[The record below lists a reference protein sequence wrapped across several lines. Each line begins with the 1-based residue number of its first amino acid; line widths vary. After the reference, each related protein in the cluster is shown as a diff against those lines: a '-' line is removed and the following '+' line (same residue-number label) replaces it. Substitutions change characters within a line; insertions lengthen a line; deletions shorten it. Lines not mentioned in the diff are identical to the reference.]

1 MRRFFAHISKYNGKN
16 YFFFTLLM
24 CLMSH
29 FLFSQSAV
37 QFSQYFS
44 NHLVLNP
51 AYAGAED
58 ALSLTMAH
66 RNQWSGVDGA
76 PKTTTLT
83 AHTLFK
89 NQHTGLGV
97 NFFIDQ
103 INIHKNVNFSGIYS
117 YRIKTGKN
125 SYLNFGL
132 QAGLYYLNSDYTSL
146 VGGTQI
152 DDPGIGYENISESAF
167 QFGTGMYFKN
177 KTLEIGLSAPILY
190 STGIDHMDNETS
202 FIGTSSHFF
211 LFARYRIDL
220 SPDLQLKPGF
230 LLKSKPGWPLGYD
243 LNVELGIREV
253 LMVALSYRSL
263 ETISSIIQMKV
274 LPQMKIGYS
283 FDFPLS
289 EAQSRNFNSHE
300 IMINY
305 LFKYKDY
312 NVKNPR

>member
-1 MRRFFAHISKYNGKN
+1 MKRLTTHITGDKWKIKYFLLMIMCLISKNLY
-16 YFFFTLLM
+16 
-24 CLMSH
+24 
-29 FLFSQSAV
+29 SQSAI

-44 NHLVLNP
+44 NQLVLNP
-51 AYAGAED
+51 AYAGSED
-58 ALSLTMAH
+58 ALSLTMVH

-83 AHTLFK
+83 AHTMFK

-97 NFFIDQ
+97 NFFVDQ

-125 SYLNFGL
+125 SYLNLGL
-132 QAGLYYLNSDYTSL
+132 QAGIYYLNSDYTSL
-146 VGGTQI
+146 IGGTQI

-167 QFGTGMYFKN
+167 QFGTGIYFKN
-177 KTLEIGLSAPILY
+177 KNLEVGLSAPILY
-190 STGIDHMDNETS
+190 STGIDHMDNESS
-202 FIGTSSHFF
+202 FLGTTQHYF
-211 LFARYRIDL
+211 LFTRYKIRI
-220 SPDLQLKPGF
+220 SPDVQLNPGF
-230 LLKSKPGWPLGYD
+230 LLKSNPGWPLAYD
-243 LNVELGIREV
+243 INVDTWIKEV
-253 LMVALSYRSL
+253 LMLAVSYRSY
-263 ETISSIIQMKV
+263 ETISSIVQVKV

-289 EAQSRNFNSHE
+289 KAQSRNFNSHE